1 MHFRYNRTVAPATT
15 PISVEEA
22 KRQLREVDN
31 DYDTEI
37 AFMVSAATEHA
48 DGPTGVLGRCMVS
61 QTWTVGCDFPAG
73 HGPASAI
80 PIKLG
85 YLQSVVSVSY
95 RDAAG
100 ELQTLSSN
108 EYAVIAGE
116 NGCIYPVSGV
126 AWPDTSKDFIDP
138 VTITVV
144 VGYPDAGGSPAE
156 DGLRA
161 NIPDSLRHA
170 FLMHVSHMFEIR
182 DSVALGTI
190 ATKIPQT
197 YDALIAPYRITG
209 HGDK

>member
-37 AFMVSAATEHA
+37 AFMVSAATEYA
-48 DGPTGVLGRCMVS
+48 DGPSGVLGRCVVS
-61 QTWTVGCDFPAG
+61 QTWQIGCAFPAG
-73 HGPASAI
+73 YGPRSAI

-85 YLQSVVSVSY
+85 YLQSVVSIQY
-95 RDAAG
+95 RDQAG
-100 ELQTLSSN
+100 ELQTLASN
-108 EYAVIAGE
+108 EYTVVTGE
-116 NGCIYPVSGV
+116 SGCIYPVSGV
-126 AWPDTSKDFIDP
+126 AWPDTSKDFVDP

-144 VGYPDAGGSPAE
+144 VGYPDA
-156 DGLRA
+156 
-161 NIPDSLRHA
+161 NIPASLRHA

-182 DSVALGTI
+182 DLVALGTI
-190 ATKIPQT
+190 GTKIPQT

-209 HGDK
+209 HGDQ